1 MIKEF
6 KTMFG
11 LQKKVKGKKV
21 RWKNVEGMKVKRKWD
36 DFLVVW

>member
-1 MIKEF
+1 MIFRRKQKFKDHGNRNGALMIKEF

-21 RWKNVEGMKVKRKWD
+21 R
-36 DFLVVW
+36 